1 MIHCLLLP
9 PAALFALSNIVRRL
23 FSVFVKIR
31 PVFAIVNKFDKTQA
45 NVHGMDQNGD
55 DDDPVAVHP
64 LRSLVSS
71 AVVPE

>member
-1 MIHCLLLP
+1 M
-9 PAALFALSNIVRRL
+9 
-23 FSVFVKIR
+23 KIR